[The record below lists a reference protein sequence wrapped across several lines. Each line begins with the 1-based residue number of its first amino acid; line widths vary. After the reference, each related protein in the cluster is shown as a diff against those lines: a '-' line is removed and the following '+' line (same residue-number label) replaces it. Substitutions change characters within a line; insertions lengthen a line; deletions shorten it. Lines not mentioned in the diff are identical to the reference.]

1 MTSGV
6 IFALLSLLSA
16 GFSDVVFKKYCSNK
30 DRSRGMY
37 ICGIGIIWTML
48 QLTMFV
54 VNDKPIIIN
63 DATLYYGIAAGI
75 AVTLSNILLL
85 ECLTH
90 LDVSLGSTIY
100 RLNTI
105 GVVLF
110 SFIFL
115 GESLGWIKTA
125 GILCGVFGV
134 LILYQRSKNT
144 SLDEVASMAKVFL
157 IVAMLAAVVRAS
169 YGVISKAGI
178 TEGAQPS
185 TMMLISS
192 ISWIIGGFLYALLRE
207 KRVRFS
213 LDKLRYSA
221 LSGILIFMIVNFL
234 IAALERGEASIL
246 VPIANMS
253 FIVAITVSV
262 MLKME
267 ILTFRK
273 VAAVTCAAFSIFLLA
288 QVSA

>member
-6 IFALLSLLSA
+6 VFALLSLISA
-16 GFSDVVFKKYCSNK
+16 GFSDVVFKKYCSK
-30 DRSRGMY
+30 ERSRGMY
-37 ICGIGIIWTML
+37 ICGIGIIWTLL

-54 VNDKPIIIN
+54 VNDKPIIFN
-63 DATLYYGIAAGI
+63 EATLYYGIAAGI

-105 GVVLF
+105 GVVLL
-110 SFIFL
+110 SFVFL
-115 GESLGWIKTA
+115 GEAFGWIKA
-125 GILCGVFGV
+125 GGILCGVFGV
-134 LILYQRSKNT
+134 LVLYQRSKNVAA
-144 SLDEVASMAKVFL
+144 DEIANNARIFLLVA
-157 IVAMLAAVVRAS
+157 IIAAIVRAS

-178 TEGAQPS
+178 SEGAQPS
-185 TMMLISS
+185 SMMLISS
-192 ISWIIGGFLYALLRE
+192 ISWIVGGFIYALLRE
-207 KRVRFS
+207 KRVRIS

-221 LSGILIFMIVNFL
+221 LSGVLIFMIVNFL

-253 FIVAITVSV
+253 FVVAITVSV
-262 MLKME
+262 LMKME
-267 ILTFRK
+267 KINGRK
-273 VAAVTCAAFSIFLLA
+273 IIAVLCAALSIFLLA
-288 QVSA
+288 QAST

>member
-6 IFALLSLLSA
+6 FFALLSLLAA
-16 GFSDVVFKKYCSNK
+16 GFSDVVFKKYCGK
-30 DRSRGMY
+30 ERSRGMY

-54 VNDKPIIIN
+54 VNDQAIILN
-63 DATLYYGIAAGI
+63 EATLYYGIAAGI
-75 AVTLSNILLL
+75 AVALSNILLL
-85 ECLTH
+85 ESLTH

-105 GVVLF
+105 GVVVL

-115 GESLGWIKTA
+115 SESLGWMK
-125 GILCGVFGV
+125 GIGVLCGVIGV
-134 LILYQRSKNT
+134 LILYQRNKHV
-144 SLDEVASMAKVFL
+144 SLDEAASMARVFL
-157 IVAMLAAVVRAS
+157 VVAMLAAIVRAS

-178 TEGAQPS
+178 SEGAQPA

-192 ISWIIGGFLYALLRE
+192 ICWIIGGFLYALIRE
-207 KRVRFS
+207 KRVRIS

-221 LSGILIFMIVNFL
+221 LSGVLIFMIVNFL
-234 IAALERGEASIL
+234 IAALERGEASVL

-253 FIVAITVSV
+253 FIVAMAVSV
-262 MLKME
+262 MMKME
-267 ILTFRK
+267 HLTKRK
-273 VAAVTCAAFSIFLLA
+273 LAAVGCAAFSIFLLA
-288 QVSA
+288 QSGA

>member
-6 IFALLSLLSA
+6 VFALLSLLAA
-16 GFSDVVFKKYCSNK
+16 GFSDVVFKKYCSK
-30 DRSRGMY
+30 ERSRGMY
-37 ICGIGIIWTML
+37 ICGIGVVWTML
-48 QLTMFV
+48 QLAMFV
-54 VNDKPIIIN
+54 INDEPIIFN
-63 DATLYYGIAAGI
+63 DATIYYGIAAGL
-75 AVTLSNILLL
+75 AVTLANILLL

-110 SFIFL
+110 SFVFL
-115 GESLGWIKTA
+115 GESLGWLKTA
-125 GILCGVFGV
+125 GIMCGVVGV
-134 LILYQRSKNT
+134 LILYQRSKHVPM
-144 SLDEVASMAKVFL
+144 DEIADVARVFL
-157 IVAMLAAVVRAS
+157 IVAVLAAIVRAS

-178 TEGAQPS
+178 TEGAQPA

-192 ISWIIGGFLYALLRE
+192 ISWIVGGFLYALIRE

-221 LSGILIFMIVNFL
+221 LSGVLIFMIVNFL
-234 IAALERGEASIL
+234 IAALERGEASVL

-253 FIVAITVSV
+253 FVIAMTVSV

-267 ILTFRK
+267 SITGRK
-273 VAAVTCAAFSIFLLA
+273 LAAVGCAAASIFLLA
-288 QVSA
+288 QAGR

>member
-6 IFALLSLLSA
+6 FFALLSLLAA
-16 GFSDVVFKKYCSNK
+16 GFSDVVFKKYCGK
-30 DRSRGMY
+30 ERSRGMY

-54 VNDKPIIIN
+54 VNDQAIILN
-63 DATLYYGIAAGI
+63 EATLYYGIAAGI
-75 AVTLSNILLL
+75 AVALANILLL
-85 ECLTH
+85 ESLTH

-105 GVVLF
+105 GVVVF

-115 GESLGWIKTA
+115 SESLGWMKGA
-125 GILCGVFGV
+125 GVLCGVIGV
-134 LILYQRSKNT
+134 LILYKRNKHV
-144 SLDEVASMAKVFL
+144 SLDEAASMARVFL
-157 IVAMLAAVVRAS
+157 VVAMLAAIVRAS

-178 TEGAQPS
+178 SEGAQPA

-192 ISWIIGGFLYALLRE
+192 ICWIIGGFLYALIRE
-207 KRVRFS
+207 KRVRIS

-221 LSGILIFMIVNFL
+221 LSGVLIFMIVNFL
-234 IAALERGEASIL
+234 IAALERGEASVL

-253 FIVAITVSV
+253 FIVAMAVSV
-262 MLKME
+262 MMKME
-267 ILTFRK
+267 HITKRK
-273 VAAVTCAAFSIFLLA
+273 LAAVGCAAFSIFLLA
-288 QVSA
+288 QSGV